1 MTVFFPHPSFTWE
14 QRMVL
19 PVLAKCG
26 ASMAANSEKSHSPF
40 LPSVRGVRDG
50 ALSYLRRA
58 WTSAKPVLVL
68 PIFTPWS
75 TCPPQS
81 MTRNATESGVMKDIL
96 RGHACAEVISTP
108 HLSVN
113 CSAGHAD
120 THICDCVN
128 AFSPWTLELCFT
140 HNSVDAIHF

>member
-1 MTVFFPHPSFTWE
+1 MFFLHSSFTWE

-26 ASMAANSEKSHSPF
+26 ASVAANSYKSHDPF

-81 MTRNATESGVMKDIL
+81 MTIKTTESGFMKDIL
-96 RGHACAEVISTP
+96 RGHSEVISRP

-113 CSAGHAD
+113 CSAGHV
-120 THICDCVN
+120 HILICDCVN
-128 AFSPWTLELCFT
+128 ACFLRG
-140 HNSVDAIHF
+140 S